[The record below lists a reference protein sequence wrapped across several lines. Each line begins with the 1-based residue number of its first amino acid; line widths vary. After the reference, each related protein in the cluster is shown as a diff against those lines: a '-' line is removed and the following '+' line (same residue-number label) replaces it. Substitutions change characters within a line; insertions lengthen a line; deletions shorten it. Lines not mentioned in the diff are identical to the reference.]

1 MEENKVLV
9 EEAVE
14 NVAETVN
21 ENAEVAVEAGKAA
34 IKAAAA
40 MDIWSVILIVL
51 AVMGLL
57 ASGGWVV
64 YLIIKIVKKVK
75 AKKAAAIQ
83 PKDNDVF
90 VEADD
95 DEVVEEKT
103 E

>member
-14 NVAETVN
+14 NAAETVN
-21 ENAEVAVEAGKAA
+21 ENVEVAVEAGKAA
-34 IKAAAA
+34 VKAATA

-75 AKKAAAIQ
+75 AKKAAALE
-83 PKDNDVF
+83 PEDNDVF
-90 VEADD
+90 IEAD
-95 DEVVEEKT
+95 ELNVEEKT